1 MAYKLRCRKCNHT
14 YIAAREYY
22 ACPRSYC
29 EANRPTLIGE
39 VLETAADVA
48 TAYFMVDVAVD
59 VLDGVGS
66 LIGGLFD

>member
-1 MAYKLRCRKCNHT
+1 MAYKLKCNQCGNTFHSVYRT
-14 YIAAREYY
+14 AQ
-22 ACPRSYC
+22 CPKNHSGYTTT
-29 EANRPTLIGE
+29 EFLGD

-48 TAYFMVDVAVD
+48 TAYFMVDVASD